1 MATRQDEPQPIVLL
15 VARRLERQIS
25 KLAIVPFVALDP
37 VERAPRG
44 DGQQPRAR
52 SVRNAVTRPA
62 FHGRN
67 QRVLG
72 ALLRQ
77 IKIAETADE
86 CGRDPARFLAEDL
99 GEGRR
104 SRCGGASHSCYRCS
118 ITGLISSVP
127 RPGQLLAMAS
137 ASSRLATSTSVYP
150 PTISLPS
157 RNRPSFTSGLPSA
170 WKRIVVAVS
179 GPCNWLPWPS

>member
-1 MATRQDEPQPIVLL
+1 M
-15 VARRLERQIS
+15 LERHLGE
-25 KLAIVPFVALDP
+25 LAVVPFVALDS
-37 VERAPRG
+37 VESAPRG

-52 SVRNAVTRPA
+52 SGRSAFPRPA

-67 QRVLG
+67 QCVLG

-77 IKIAETADE
+77 VKIAETADE
-86 CGRDPARFLAEDL
+86 CGRDPACFLAEDL

-104 SRCGGASHSCYRCS
+104 GRCGGASHSGYRCS

-150 PTISLPS
+150 PTISFPS

-179 GPCNWLPWPS
+179 GPRYLFPLASRAW